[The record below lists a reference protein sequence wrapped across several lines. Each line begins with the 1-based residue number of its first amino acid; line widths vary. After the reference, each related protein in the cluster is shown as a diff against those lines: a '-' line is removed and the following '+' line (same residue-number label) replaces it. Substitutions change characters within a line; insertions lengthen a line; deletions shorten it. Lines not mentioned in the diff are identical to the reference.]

1 MDLSHLNKE
10 QREAATH
17 VEGPLLIL
25 AGAGSGKTSTMTSRI
40 AYLIDQGVSPYNI
53 LAVTFTNKAAGEM
66 RERVEKLVGRVS
78 YMWIMTFHAMSLR
91 VLREHYDVV
100 GYEKNFV
107 VYDTVDQKTIIKNIM
122 KEQNIDSK
130 EYPQAYLSSVIS
142 KQKEKDISPDEYET
156 VSSGNPKAKRVA
168 AVYRAYQDQL
178 RANNAMDFDD
188 LLVNALHVLK
198 WDRGVLEDYQKRFQ
212 YIMVDEYQDT
222 NHIQYEIIKM
232 LAQSHQNLCVVG
244 DDDQCIYE
252 WRGADI
258 SNILGFERDFPR
270 ARVIKL
276 EQNYRSYGNILAAAH
291 SVIRNNKSR
300 KEKKLWTTREPGE
313 KITYYRADSDKEEA
327 RYIAQEIY
335 NLNMRRSGE
344 GSLGLDSRGLT
355 AERGAGG
362 YNDFAVLYRTNAQS
376 RLFEDAFKARGI
388 PYQILSGFSFYE
400 RKETK
405 DMICYLR
412 LVVNPADDLA
422 IRRVINEPKR
432 GIGPTTMAKLE
443 GIAKVN
449 GLSLFD
455 ALCMDEV
462 IYSLPTKAGRAVKEM
477 VDIIRLCQDERQN
490 LRVSDIYDNLM
501 IKTGYMKALEETNT
515 VEAEGRIENL
525 LDFKSFIYDFEKEK
539 ADAGEEATLEE
550 FLEKVAT
557 DSDTDKY
564 DETAGKVTMMTMHS
578 AKGLEFPV
586 VFMPG
591 MEDNL
596 FPSYRAFD
604 SVEGME
610 EERRLCYVGI
620 TRAKEKLYMT
630 SAAYRVLYGKG
641 DATRESTFMRELD
654 KRLLEGDA
662 VFVPGSRTGG
672 RLGVSTGSL
681 DGFAQPAYRPFG
693 GAAAGAGMSGAGM
706 SGAGMSD
713 ARMSGAR
720 MSGAASG
727 SAGGAVGAGASG
739 QAAVGAGRGVGRQSG
754 PGRGGLAYNPLQYSK
769 QASAAAAAGSGS
781 VDFEIGDQVSHGKFG
796 FGMVVDVDAKTVT
809 VIFETVGQ
817 KKLAKGIA
825 PIKKV

>member
-1 MDLSHLNKE
+1 MDLSHLNK
-10 QREAATH
+10 QQLEAATH

-40 AYLIDQGVSPYNI
+40 AYLIEQGVSPYNI

-66 RERVEKLVGRVS
+66 RERVEKLVGQVS
-78 YMWIMTFHAMSLR
+78 YMWILTFHAMSLR
-91 VLREHYDVV
+91 ILREHFDVV

-107 VYDTVDQKTIIKNIM
+107 VYDTVDQKTIIKNIL
-122 KEQNIDSK
+122 KEMNLDTK
-130 EYPQAYLSSVIS
+130 EYPQAYVSSIIS
-142 KQKEKDISPDEYET
+142 KQKEADISPEEYMELNG
-156 VSSGNPKAKRVA
+156 GNPKAKKIA
-168 AVYRAYQDQL
+168 LIYGEYQKQL

-188 LLVNALHVLK
+188 LLVNALHVLQ
-198 WDRGVLEDYQKRFQ
+198 WDKSVLKDYQQRFQ

-232 LAQSHQNLCVVG
+232 LASGHKNLCVVG
-244 DDDQCIYE
+244 DDDQCIYQ

-258 SNILGFERDFPR
+258 SNILGFERDFPQ
-270 ARVIKL
+270 AKVIKL

-291 SVIRNNKSR
+291 SVIRNNVSR
-300 KEKKLWTTREPGE
+300 KEKKLWTTRDPGE
-313 KITYYRADSDKEEA
+313 KITYYHAESDREEA

-335 NLNMRRSGE
+335 NLEQKRSG
-344 GSLGLDSRGLT
+344 GSLSD
-355 AERGAGG
+355 EG
-362 YNDFAVLYRTNAQS
+362 YNDFAILYRTNAQS
-376 RLFEDAFKARGI
+376 RLFEDALKARRI

-405 DMICYLR
+405 DMICYMR
-412 LVVNPADDLA
+412 LVINPADDLA
-422 IRRVINEPKR
+422 LKRVINEPKR
-432 GIGPTTMAKLE
+432 GVGPTTMAKLE

-462 IYSLPTKAGRAVKEM
+462 IYSLPTKAGKAVKEM

-501 IKTGYMKALEETNT
+501 VKTGYLKALEDTNT

-525 LDFKSFIYDFEKEK
+525 MDFKSFIYDFEKDK
-539 ADAGEEATLEE
+539 AEAGEEATLEE

-557 DSDTDKY
+557 DGDADKY
-564 DETAGKVTMMTMHS
+564 DEEAGKVTMMTMHS

-591 MEDNL
+591 MEDGL
-596 FPSYRAFD
+596 FPGYRAFD
-604 SVEGME
+604 SEDGME

-620 TRAKEKLYMT
+620 TRAKEKLYLT
-630 SAAYRVLYGKG
+630 SAAYRVMYGKG
-641 DATRESTFMRELD
+641 DATRESTFLRELD
-654 KRLLEGDA
+654 KKLLIGDA
-662 VFVPGSRTGG
+662 VYETGRRTDNH
-672 RLGVSTGSL
+672 LGVSTGSP

-693 GAAAGAGMSGAGM
+693 SQTNQSGQAGPTSQNISFQPSSRMQQVQQAGRTLTPAEIAARGRSGGIAASSAAAGSPAARSSFTYDPLKAARQASTRTAAGAGG
-706 SGAGMSD
+706 
-713 ARMSGAR
+713 
-720 MSGAASG
+720 
-727 SAGGAVGAGASG
+727 
-739 QAAVGAGRGVGRQSG
+739 
-754 PGRGGLAYNPLQYSK
+754 
-769 QASAAAAAGSGS
+769 
-781 VDFEIGDQVSHGKFG
+781 VDFAVGDQVSHGKFG
-796 FGMVVDVDAKTVT
+796 FGLVVDVDEKTVT

>member
-1 MDLSHLNKE
+1 MDLSHLN
-10 QREAATH
+10 QQQQEAATH
-17 VEGPLLIL
+17 IDGPLLIL

-40 AYLIDQGVSPYNI
+40 AYLIEQGVSPYHI

-66 RERVEKLVGRVS
+66 RERVERLVGSVN

-91 VLREHYDVV
+91 ILREHYDVV

-122 KEQNIDSK
+122 KEQNIDTK
-130 EYPQAYLSSVIS
+130 EYPQAYVSAIIS
-142 KQKEKDISPDEYET
+142 KQKEADISPDEYAEIN
-156 VSSGNPKAKRVA
+156 SANPKAKKISA
-168 AVYRAYQDQL
+168 IYTAYQQQL
-178 RANNAMDFDD
+178 HANNAMDFDD
-188 LLVNALHVLK
+188 LLINALHVLQ
-198 WDRGVLEDYQKRFQ
+198 WDKGALEDYRKRFQ

-222 NHIQYEIIKM
+222 NHIQYELIKL
-232 LAQSHQNLCVVG
+232 LAQAHQNLCVVG
-244 DDDQCIYE
+244 DDDQCIYQ

-258 SNILGFERDFPR
+258 SNILGFERDFPK
-270 ARVIKL
+270 AKVIKL

-291 SVIRNNKSR
+291 SVIRNNHGR
-300 KEKKLWTTREPGE
+300 KEKKLWTTKEDGE
-313 KITYYRADSDKEEA
+313 KITYYRADTDKEEA

-335 NLNMRRSGE
+335 NLETKRGG
-344 GSLGLDSRGLT
+344 GSLGLSG
-355 AERGAGG
+355 GADDG

-412 LVVNPADDLA
+412 LVVNPSDDLA
-422 IRRVINEPKR
+422 IKRVINEPKR
-432 GIGPTTMAKLE
+432 GVGPTTMAKLE
-443 GIAKVN
+443 GVARVN

-462 IYSLPTKAGRAVKEM
+462 IYSLPAKASKAVKEM
-477 VDIIRLCQDERQN
+477 VDIIQLCQQERAN

-501 IKTGYMKALEETNT
+501 FKTGYMKALEETNT
-515 VEAEGRIENL
+515 VEAESRIENL

-539 ADAGEEATLEE
+539 AEAGEEATLEE

-591 MEDNL
+591 MEDGL
-596 FPSYRAFD
+596 FPSHRAFD
-604 SVEGME
+604 NEEGME

-620 TRAKEKLYMT
+620 TRAKEKLYLT
-630 SAAYRVLYGKG
+630 GAAYRVLYGRG

-654 KRLLEGDA
+654 KRLLMGDA
-662 VFVPGSRTGG
+662 VYEPSRRTSN
-672 RLGVSTGSL
+672 RLGVQTGSM
-681 DGFAQPAYRPFG
+681 DGFAKPAYQPFG
-693 GAAAGAGMSGAGM
+693 NSSSSAT
-706 SGAGMSD
+706 
-713 ARMSGAR
+713 
-720 MSGAASG
+720 
-727 SAGGAVGAGASG
+727 AGGATMGA
-739 QAAVGAGRGVGRQSG
+739 
-754 PGRGGLAYNPLQYSK
+754 AYDPLKYSR
-769 QASAAAAAGSGS
+769 QASAATAAGSAGA
-781 VDFEIGDQVSHGKFG
+781 DFEIGDQVSHGKFG
-796 FGMVVDVDAKTVT
+796 FGLVVDVDDKTVT

-817 KKLAKGIA
+817 KRLAKGIA
-825 PIKKV
+825 PIRKV

>member
-1 MDLSHLNKE
+1 M
-10 QREAATH
+10 
-17 VEGPLLIL
+17 EGPLLIL

-91 VLREHYDVV
+91 ILREHYDVV

-107 VYDTVDQKTIIKNIM
+107 VYDTVDQKTIIKNIL
-122 KEQNIDSK
+122 KEQNIDTK
-130 EYPQAYLSSVIS
+130 EYPIPYVMSIIS
-142 KQKEKDISPDEYET
+142 KQKEADVSPAEYEA
-156 VSSGNPKAKRVA
+156 VSGGNPKAKKIS
-168 AVYRAYQDQL
+168 AVYTAYQEQL

-188 LLVNALHVLK
+188 LLANALHVLQ
-198 WDRGVLEDYQKRFQ
+198 WDRGVLEDYQNRFQ

-222 NHIQYEIIKM
+222 NHIQYQLIKM
-232 LAQSHQNLCVVG
+232 LAQAHQNLCVVG
-244 DDDQCIYE
+244 DDDQCIYQ

-258 SNILGFERDFPR
+258 SNILGFERDFPK
-270 ARVIKL
+270 AKVIKL

-291 SVIRNNKSR
+291 SVIRNNRSR

-313 KITYYRADSDKEEA
+313 KITYYRADTDKEEA

-335 NLNMRRSGE
+335 NLEMRRG
-344 GSLGLDSRGLT
+344 GRAGGLGLDSRGLT
-355 AERGAGG
+355 ADSGAGSGSDGAGG

-422 IRRVINEPKR
+422 VKRVINEPKR
-432 GIGPTTMAKLE
+432 GVGATTLAKLE

-449 GLSLFD
+449 GISLFD

-462 IYSLPTKAGRAVKEM
+462 IYSLPAKAGKAVKEM
-477 VDIIRLCQDERQN
+477 VDILRLCQDERQN

-501 IKTGYMKALEETNT
+501 IKTGYMKALEDLNT

-539 ADAGEEATLEE
+539 ADAREEATLEE

-564 DETAGKVTMMTMHS
+564 DEKAGKVTMMTMHS

-591 MEDNL
+591 MEDGL
-596 FPSYRAFD
+596 FPGHRAFD
-604 SVEGME
+604 SEDGME

-662 VFVPGSRTGG
+662 VFEPGRRTNN

-681 DGFAQPAYRPFG
+681 DGFARPAYQPFGQPAYPAAGNPAGSGQARPGQGYGGQASG
-693 GAAAGAGMSGAGM
+693 GAMGRSGVGAGQMGGVGRRGAAGAG
-706 SGAGMSD
+706 
-713 ARMSGAR
+713 
-720 MSGAASG
+720 
-727 SAGGAVGAGASG
+727 
-739 QAAVGAGRGVGRQSG
+739 GAGRS
-754 PGRGGLAYNPLQYSK
+754 GLAYDPLRASR
-769 QASAAAAAGSGS
+769 QASAAAAAGSGGAN
-781 VDFEIGDQVSHGKFG
+781 FEVGDQVSHGKFG
-796 FGMVVDVDAKTVT
+796 FGMVVDVDDKTVT

-825 PIKKV
+825 PIRKV